1 MKVSSLGWVGWGR
14 VEVLITLAAE
24 HSTTQTESLDI
35 PASSSIA
42 YMTAGILETFHTNFV
57 SAPFRSLTGRLV
69 CPWQCVRLSL
79 AVSAPFRSSWN
90 GTS

>member
-42 YMTAGILETFHTNFV
+42 YMTAGILETFHTNI
-57 SAPFRSLTGRLV
+57 V
-69 CPWQCVRLSL
+69 CPWQCVSRLSL
-79 AVSAPFRSSWN
+79 AVRKSFVTGRSRPFCVN
-90 GTS
+90 IDYNYVV